1 MSVSAKVLNNA
12 ASIHSSTTSDLL
24 QRATRHDFENYLAE
38 DILVKVDRS
47 SMLNSL
53 ELRAPF
59 LDVPLIEFAFSK
71 VPSHLK
77 ANSREKKI
85 LLKRLSAKVLPP
97 QFDQHRKQG
106 FSIPLAN
113 WLKQGEFRDLFHSV
127 LLNSNSVFNQKVI
140 RQLLDGQ
147 DKGRNNSERLF
158 ALTLFELWR
167 DQYRISF

>member
-1 MSVSAKVLNNA
+1 
-12 ASIHSSTTSDLL
+12 
-24 QRATRHDFENYLAE
+24 
-38 DILVKVDRS
+38 
-47 SMLNSL
+47 
-53 ELRAPF
+53 
-59 LDVPLIEFAFSK
+59 VPLIEFAFSK

-85 LLKRLSAKVLPP
+85 LLKKLSAKVLPP

-106 FSIPLAN
+106 FSIPLAS
-113 WLKQGEFRDLFHSV
+113 WLKKGEFRDLFHSV
-127 LLNSNSVFNQKVI
+127 LLNSNSGFDRKVI

-167 DQYRISF
+167 EQYRISF